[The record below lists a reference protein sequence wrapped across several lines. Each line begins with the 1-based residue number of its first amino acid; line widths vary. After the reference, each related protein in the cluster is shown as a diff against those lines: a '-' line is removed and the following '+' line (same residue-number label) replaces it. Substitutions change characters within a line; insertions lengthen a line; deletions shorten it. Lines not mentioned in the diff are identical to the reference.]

1 MSTPQNAL
9 PNRGRTRHSLTAR
22 VREHLKEAG
31 FTDEGRHPV
40 AVFPVG
46 AGAVQ
51 VHADHGGTSDGRKA
65 VEGVWDALSTLP
77 GAKARVAYQQDQT
90 RAAVYVV
97 TPA

>member
-9 PNRGRTRHSLTAR
+9 PSRARSKHSLTAR

-31 FTDEGRHPV
+31 FTDEGDHPV
-40 AVFPVG
+40 TVSSVG

-65 VEGVWDALSTLP
+65 VAGVWDTLSTLP
-77 GAKARVAYQQDQT
+77 GAKAKVAYQQDQT